1 METRKQDELSSFGK
15 RCTANTPPFFK
26 KLRTI
31 GIVLAAVGTS
41 IVSAPIALPA
51 AAVTVGGYLLL
62 GGTVMTAVSQ
72 SAVNEQECEV

>member
-1 METRKQDELSSFGK
+1 METRKQDELGSFGK
-15 RCTANTPPFFK
+15 RCTASTPPFFK

-31 GIVLAAVGTS
+31 GLVIAAVGTS

-51 AAVTVGGYLLL
+51 AIASIGGYLIL
-62 GGTVMTAVSQ
+62 GGTVLSAVSQ